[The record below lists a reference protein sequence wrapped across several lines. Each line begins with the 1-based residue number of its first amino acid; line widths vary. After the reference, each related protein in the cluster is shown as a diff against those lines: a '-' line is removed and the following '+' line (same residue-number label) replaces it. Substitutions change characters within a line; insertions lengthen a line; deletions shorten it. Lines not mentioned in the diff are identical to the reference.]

1 MEHENTP
8 NEPQKEYIK
17 KTSISTP
24 AAIITGAVIIGL
36 AVIFI
41 GQPKAAKQQP
51 AADAPAGEVT
61 SVPADVATVRPTDH
75 IRGNTNADVVIVEYS
90 DSDCP
95 FCVRFHTTMQ
105 TIVDEYKGKVAWVY
119 RYFPLDSLHP
129 NATTEAVAMEC
140 VADLGGNDA
149 FNKYLDTIINVTLNA
164 DPKSNQT
171 LTTFATAQGVDG
183 KLFQN
188 CIKDTKASD
197 RVQADALE
205 AQKIGARGTPFS
217 IAYNQKTGEQV
228 VIPGAYPIEEV
239 RTMIDGLLK

>member
-1 MEHENTP
+1 MEHENT
-8 NEPQKEYIK
+8 NNDPQKEQVK
-17 KTSISTP
+17 KMSISIP
-24 AAIITGAVIIGL
+24 AAIVTGAVIIGL
-36 AVIFI
+36 AVIFV
-41 GQPKAAKQQP
+41 GQPKQVAKQQP
-51 AADAPAGEVT
+51 ADAPAGEVT
-61 SVPADVATVRPTDH
+61 SVPADIATLRPTDH
-75 IRGNTNADVVIVEYS
+75 IRGNADADVVIIEYS

-140 VADLGGNDA
+140 VADLGGANA
-149 FNKYLDTIINVTLNA
+149 FNKYMDIVINVTLNA
-164 DPKSNQT
+164 DPKSNET
-171 LTTFATAQGVDG
+171 LTTFATAQGIDA

-217 IAYNQKTGEQV
+217 IAFNQKTGEQV
-228 VIPGAYPIEEV
+228 IIPGAYPIEEV
-239 RTMIDGLLK
+239 RKMIDGLLK